1 MTQIPLA
8 YRRLMGVLILVLILA
23 SLAGYALMQSTSG
36 GALPEAPAD
45 ASEAQLPLPSAE
57 ELAQAYGGVS
67 KNSQQQAL
75 VSRVGAA
82 IASKSDAAKTGT
94 TFRFYLLADENRIN
108 AFALPDG
115 TVFITTLLL
124 NHLKTEGQ
132 LAAVL
137 AHEVAQVAARHRPA
151 YDAAGYVTFT
161 PEREAKADQL
171 GVKFAA
177 QTGYDPRA
185 LVDVLVMLRDINNTT
200 PVEFYRTH
208 PSPVNR
214 VHHIDYAISRLYP
227 DGVPTVLSK

>member
-23 SLAGYALMQSTSG
+23 ALVGYVLMHRRTQDV
-36 GALPEAPAD
+36 LPQAPAS
-45 ASEAQLPLPSAE
+45 APEAQLPLPSAE

-75 VSRVGAA
+75 VTRVGNSV
-82 IASKSDAAKTGT
+82 ASKSDAAKAGAS
-94 TFRFYLLADENRIN
+94 FRFYLLADENRIN

-137 AHEVAQVAARHRPA
+137 AHEIGQVAAKNRPG
-151 YDAAGYVTFT
+151 YDAASYIKFT
-161 PEREAKADQL
+161 PEQEAKADQNA
-171 GVKFAA
+171 VKFAA

-214 VHHIDYAISRLYP
+214 IHHIDYAVSLQFP
-227 DGVPTVLSK
+227 DGVPDVLSK